1 MTRGMTITMTITM
14 TMTRG
19 VTMTMTMTMTMM
31 RCMTLIKNKKL
42 VIYDTN
48 RKAQKIC
55 TEQGKNAECSH
66 ILVNNVS
73 NC

>member
-1 MTRGMTITMTITM
+1 MTMTRGMTMTMPITM

-19 VTMTMTMTMTMM
+19 VTMTMTMTMM

-48 RKAQKIC
+48 RKTQKIC